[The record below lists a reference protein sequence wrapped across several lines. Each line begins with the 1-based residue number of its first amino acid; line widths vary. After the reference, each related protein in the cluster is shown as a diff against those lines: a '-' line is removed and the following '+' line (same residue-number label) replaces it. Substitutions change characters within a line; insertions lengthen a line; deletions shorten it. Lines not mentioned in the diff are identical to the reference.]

1 VADPGA
7 VLKNLAE
14 RRPALIDLGLD
25 RMRAALMRLGDP
37 QLRMPPVF
45 HVAGTNGKGSTVAYL
60 RSILEAQGKT
70 VHIYTSPHL
79 VRFNERIVV
88 AGEEIGDERLIEVLS
103 RCDNEVGSKALTFFE
118 ATTCAA
124 FLAFAET
131 PADYLVLEVGLG
143 GRLDATNVLVNPL
156 AAIVA
161 PVALDHQHFLGGDLA
176 SIANE
181 KAGIFRQNTPA
192 VIGVQPPEAMQA
204 LESRAKEAGARLFA
218 YGSFWNAYSEHG
230 RLIYQDENGLCDLDP
245 PRLTG
250 AHQIMNAGLAVAALR
265 AAGLKVPDNIISK
278 GLVGAKWPARLQLLR
293 RGPIMDLARARYG
306 AGAEV
311 WLDGGHNPH
320 AARAVAAAIADI
332 EERSPKSLALIVG
345 MQDNKDWAGFLAAF
359 SSLASAAFTVQARH
373 EGAASAE
380 EIAEA
385 AERAGIPARPCAS
398 VLEAVRYATDGQREP
413 VRILICGSLYLAGEI
428 LRDNS

>member
-161 PVALDHQHFLGGDLA
+161 PVALDL
-176 SIANE
+176 S
-181 KAGIFRQNTPA
+181 
-192 VIGVQPPEAMQA
+192 
-204 LESRAKEAGARLFA
+204 
-218 YGSFWNAYSEHG
+218 
-230 RLIYQDENGLCDLDP
+230 LI
-245 PRLTG
+245 
-250 AHQIMNAGLAVAALR
+250 HI
-265 AAGLKVPDNIISK
+265 
-278 GLVGAKWPARLQLLR
+278 
-293 RGPIMDLARARYG
+293 
-306 AGAEV
+306 
-311 WLDGGHNPH
+311 
-320 AARAVAAAIADI
+320 
-332 EERSPKSLALIVG
+332 
-345 MQDNKDWAGFLAAF
+345 
-359 SSLASAAFTVQARH
+359 
-373 EGAASAE
+373 
-380 EIAEA
+380 
-385 AERAGIPARPCAS
+385 
-398 VLEAVRYATDGQREP
+398 
-413 VRILICGSLYLAGEI
+413 
-428 LRDNS
+428 